1 MNKKFS
7 DKGYHII
14 KNGISLKTIKLFQ
27 KKIIDFIYN
36 KNLSL
41 NSNKN
46 YDFFCKKIKGLK
58 KENRFGYFTEIYD
71 YLFYKNLFEKIL
83 LEKKLYKYTI
93 DLLGRDLAFQC
104 DPSFLLLNLPKEN
117 SPKKNYSFKDW
128 HQEIWSGASIA
139 SVNVWTPIF
148 QKNNKFGQME
158 FIENSHKWGHI
169 PHRSRSPLD
178 LLRKYKTKKIN
189 LSYGDVV
196 IFSTLLVHRSANAI
210 YPRLATSFQVKNFKL
225 QDNTFQNKN
234 WKIYSYSE
242 MSKIERIL
250 GNHYLSP
257 YRTIGIDAKTSQGI
271 VQKISKL
278 S

>member
-1 MNKKFS
+1 MKNSPSDLKELSNKGYLILKNCISPKLIKLLQQKILYQLGNSKKNSYENFAKKCLKLNNKKLF
-7 DKGYHII
+7 KII
-14 KNGISLKTIKLFQ
+14 NPINKILINEGFF
-27 KKIIDFIYN
+27 KKI
-36 KNLSL
+36 L
-41 NSNKN
+41 N
-46 YDFFCKKIKGLK
+46 
-58 KENRFGYFTEIYD
+58 
-71 YLFYKNLFEKIL
+71 
-83 LEKKLYKYTI
+83 EKKLFSHLVS
-93 DLLGRDLAFQC
+93 LLGSDLAV
-104 DPSFLLLNLPKEN
+104 SNNSSLTINL
-117 SPKKNYSFKDW
+117 SKNIDNYYFKDW

-158 FIENSHKWGHI
+158 FIENSHKWGNI

-178 LLRKYKTKKIN
+178 LPRKYKTKKIN